1 MSSALG
7 DKKGRVADSSDLT
20 RLRRKTAELAS
31 YATYTTDGNIKKISA
46 QSGTTA
52 GVLAVNTAGVTTID
66 GATTQV
72 GINPV
77 TRATATSHAIPTT
90 SRYIP
95 SYY

>member
-20 RLRRKTAELAS
+20 RLRRKTAELAA
-31 YATYTTDGNIKKISA
+31 YATYTSDGNNKKISA

-52 GVLAVNTAGVTTID
+52 GVLSVETGAVTTID
-66 GATTQV
+66 AATAQV
-72 GINPV
+72 GINPI
-77 TRATATSHAIPTT
+77 TRATLASRPLPIT